1 MPPKRKAK
9 AAPSTDTSLDPS
21 IVPPHDDPSQAAGP
35 SKRAK
40 TTGKAKTPAM
50 SAERKEANRL
60 AAERSRVRRAT
71 RASILEQTAK
81 GLAEENLV
89 LKERIKKLV
98 AMGVSLEAERVVEEP
113 KIVDKEPSLGPIPT
127 PTASVP
133 LPEPPSMVI
142 TRTSKSSL
150 HHEMETH
157 FRHQI
162 DELRLVLHEKQQ
174 QLASDDL
181 PEMDDLSTQRHQIE
195 FFNAQL
201 LAEVRILHD
210 AVVRVRADQARAT
223 AANDRLRRR
232 VQEVEEQLLV
242 KDGVADAGF
251 KVEERRSDVQ
261 RAFKDV
267 KRHLGLLIGVS
278 RFDINCFATLAHSL
292 QHFHPGFIE
301 PDLPE
306 QEAFVVPAP
315 YESAPL
321 PEPQKRGRP
330 PLAKKGSQPKS
341 NRKYSTGPVMDSPL
355 PEYPSAE
362 ASSSTPRP
370 NRSKKRYE
378 PSKVRYRLDADPDV
392 IYIEE
397 REIIQNEDG
406 EQEIVHISKKPVYNP
421 RPRSG
426 AGRKPNSGKMPVE
439 EKHEVG
445 MEGEGLERMPGENA
459 TPGFSPS
466 MEREESMVD
475 PRLEET
481 EDGHRTLH
489 EADQAV

>member
-9 AAPSTDTSLDPS
+9 AAPTTEAALDPS
-21 IVPPHDDPSQAAGP
+21 LVPPPQDDNQPAAGP

-98 AMGVSLEAERVVEEP
+98 AMGVSVEAERTVEEP
-113 KIVDKEPSLGPIPT
+113 KVADKEPSLGPIAT
-127 PTASVP
+127 PRVSASP
-133 LPEPPSMVI
+133 MELSIPA
-142 TRTSKSSL
+142 RTGKSSL

-157 FRHQI
+157 FRQQM
-162 DELRLVLHEKQQ
+162 DELRHVLHEKRQ
-174 QLASDDL
+174 QLASDEL
-181 PEMDDLSTQRHQIE
+181 PEMNDISTQQHQIE
-195 FFNAQL
+195 FFNTQL
-201 LAEVRILHD
+201 LAEVRILRD
-210 AVVRVRADQARAT
+210 AVVRVRADQARAK
-223 AANDRLRRR
+223 AVNDRLRKRI
-232 VQEVEEQLLV
+232 QEAEEQLLV
-242 KDGVADAGF
+242 NDGVADAGF
-251 KVEERRSDVQ
+251 RVEERRSEVQ

-267 KRHLGLLIGVS
+267 KRHLGLLIG
-278 RFDINCFATLAHSL
+278 
-292 QHFHPGFIE
+292 HFHPGFIE

-330 PLAKKGSQPKS
+330 PLAKKGSQSKS
-341 NRKYSTGPVMDSPL
+341 TRKYTGPVIDSHHHEHAP
-355 PEYPSAE
+355 AE

-426 AGRKPNSGKMPVE
+426 AGRKPSASKMLAG
-439 EKHEVG
+439 EKSEVD
-445 MEGEGLERMPGENA
+445 MSRDDLERMTEAGEMA
-459 TPGFSPS
+459 VFSPS
-466 MEREESMVD
+466 MEPEGSMMD
-475 PRLEET
+475 ASFAET
-481 EDGHRTLH
+481 VVGHRTLH
-489 EADQAV
+489 EAEAERTV